1 MTWVFRILVAV
12 CVSFITYELI
22 TRLFVPILALIAFPI
37 AHIVAGFLAAIA
49 LALAIMIFVVWLF
62 IGHNYW
68 PLKGRTF

>member
-12 CVSFITYELI
+12 CVSFLAYELI
-22 TRLFVPILALIAFPI
+22 TRLLVPILALITFPI
-37 AHIVAGFLAAIA
+37 AHIVASFLAAIA
-49 LALAIMIFVVWLF
+49 LVLAILIFFVWLF